1 MAAVEHG
8 LSRGI
13 CAHVDRSQ
21 AGVGLLANAAELQA
35 LKAILGEDDTVTY
48 PEEGPEVVCRPLGAS
63 PSR

>member
-1 MAAVEHG
+1 M
-8 LSRGI
+8 
-13 CAHVDRSQ
+13 DRSQ